1 MLLPF
6 FEWCETLWL
15 GRAVVG
21 SLWLFPV
28 IEAVHLLGLS
38 MLGGAILVVD
48 LRMLGLGL
56 KHRSVVELAREARP
70 WLVGALVVMIA
81 TGVPLFLSEPTKCY
95 YSPAFWVKMYTLAI
109 ALTYTFTIRSRVT
122 TRESTDTSEKAVRNT
137 ARRQML
143 AGALSIAL
151 WVTVAAAGRW
161 IGFS

>member
-21 SLWLFPV
+21 SLWLFPA
-28 IEAVHLLGLS
+28 IEAVHLLGLAL
-38 MLGGAILVVD
+38 LGGSILLVD

-56 KHRSVVELAREARP
+56 TRTSAAALARDARP
-70 WLVGALVVMIA
+70 WLVGAIAVMIL
-81 TGVPLFLSEPTKCY
+81 TGVPLFLSEAVKCY
-95 YSPAFWVKMYTLAI
+95 YNTAFWVKMTTLPV
-109 ALTYTFTIRSRVT
+109 ALAFTFT
-122 TRESTDTSEKAVRNT
+122 VRPWAMQEMAGDVSVRHT
-137 ARRQML
+137 ARRQAL
-143 AGALSIAL
+143 VGALSIAL